1 MHDDSCVVGL
11 HSWFDRDIGCYGDRL
26 YQWRRTGKERGARKF
41 NEKKAAILEELV
53 RRLQDLR
60 IISRQDAVQTL
71 DLKNQTKGLNEF
83 LIANRLWLD
92 PDDERQ
98 TRNYLAALSAIN
110 AAIISGSN
118 EEIEI
123 FMATAPGP
131 FSDSVAKEF
140 RQLAE
145 AERALVERARN
156 AAKRL

>member
-1 MHDDSCVVGL
+1 MMTPALLGSILGSIATLAVAA
-11 HSWFDRDIGCYGDRL
+11 IGF
-26 YQWRRTGKERGARKF
+26 YQWRRTGKERGAQKF

-53 RRLQDLR
+53 RRLQDLQ
-60 IISRQDAVQTL
+60 IISRQDAAKPL
-71 DLKNQTKGLNEF
+71 DLTNQTRGLNEF

-98 TRNYLAALSAIN
+98 ARNYLAALSAIN
-110 AAIISGSN
+110 AAVISGSN
-118 EEIEI
+118 EDTEI
-123 FMATAPGP
+123 FMATADGP
-131 FSDSVAKEF
+131 FSDSVAEEF